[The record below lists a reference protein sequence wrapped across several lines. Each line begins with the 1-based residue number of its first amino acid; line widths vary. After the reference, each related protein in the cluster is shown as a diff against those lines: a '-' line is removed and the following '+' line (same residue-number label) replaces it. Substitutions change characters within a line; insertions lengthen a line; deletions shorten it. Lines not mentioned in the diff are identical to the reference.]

1 MQLRSGR
8 LLAPLPAPLQQGARC
23 PCCPKDR
30 ISSLPDDVL
39 LFVLARLRSAREAAR
54 TGVLSRRWL
63 DLWKQLPE
71 LSFSGVD
78 VDLLE
83 GALACV
89 TRPTL
94 DLLDIH
100 LAAELESGCLSSL
113 LRTAAKLSPECLI
126 ITLSTC
132 TSRLQD
138 EELPCLYRTTSLQ
151 LTAVDLRIAPLVSGE
166 FTVLKSLSLHSC
178 YVDLYALLP
187 ICPCLC
193 ALKISGLNFND
204 CVGSTYVTI
213 HSSSLEEL
221 TVESS
226 DSCSGFGVIDIMAPV
241 LKKVEVTVGR
251 VYKLRGLLLAP
262 LVEELFWWHGYD
274 LDDITFSEVFMAAI
288 GLTWR
293 LGGIGIRFGQEEPR
307 HVKILE
313 MNICCTEA
321 WLLGAEEGYS
331 ITQAIER
338 LPVADFSDLELNIWA
353 EGHAIGPLVLHLLQI
368 LPAIQRLKLD
378 LDSYQS
384 KEYACPVNCPC
395 GQPES
400 WRNCDISL
408 MGLEVVEISGFD
420 GKDHEVDLLKFIFRC
435 APKLETISV
444 AFNEG
449 SLDEKI
455 EEICNISFAYP
466 HVDYSVYSTMPPKIN
481 EMQEQ

>member
-166 FTVLKSLSLHSC
+166 FTVLKSLSLQ
-178 YVDLYALLP
+178 
-187 ICPCLC
+187 
-193 ALKISGLNFND
+193 GLQAQR
-204 CVGSTYVTI
+204 I
-213 HSSSLEEL
+213 A
-221 TVESS
+221 
-226 DSCSGFGVIDIMAPV
+226 FGP
-241 LKKVEVTVGR
+241 T
-251 VYKLRGLLLAP
+251 
-262 LVEELFWWHGYD
+262 
-274 LDDITFSEVFMAAI
+274 
-288 GLTWR
+288 
-293 LGGIGIRFGQEEPR
+293 GIGIRFGQEEPR

-435 APKLETISV
+435 
-444 AFNEG
+444 G
-449 SLDEKI
+449 
-455 EEICNISFAYP
+455 
-466 HVDYSVYSTMPPKIN
+466 
-481 EMQEQ
+481 